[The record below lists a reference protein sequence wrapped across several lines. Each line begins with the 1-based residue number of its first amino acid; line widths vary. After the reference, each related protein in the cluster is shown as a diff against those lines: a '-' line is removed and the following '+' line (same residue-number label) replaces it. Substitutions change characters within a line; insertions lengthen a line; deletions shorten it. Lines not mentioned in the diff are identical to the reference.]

1 MIFRNSDNT
10 KLMGTQAFQSHLS
23 RNGFNTSF
31 LQSTVFKSD
40 KVGAIVSNKVGA
52 NVIARKEALQWIKDV
67 MNNKVGKL
75 GKDKQKIQKFTTT
88 DFDTNA
94 IVTNGNTEKNMEDT
108 HQNKS
113 NGMQSSKADTLAKDL
128 QKEINDALAQ
138 FQNND
143 DSFWMGDKLDMLID
157 AEISEEEDKTVD
169 RSLSISQE
177 MRKAEKAEK
186 LELGSL
192 DYSWMDSFG
201 CDANAEVDKADGETN
216 GEENDNTLDLGPIDY
231 SWMESL
237 ADDSDSDSHLVK
249 DSNEGN
255 KKTDQF
261 KLDSLDYSWMDS
273 MGCASDIEEDDL
285 NSDGMN
291 AKEILHADEKE
302 IKVNFIQN
310 KDTDTGFKEK
320 TKELFVD
327 RRSQETGEI
336 LDVGHFCAAW
346 MDCFESITELDNNL
360 KVRLE
365 GTDSYRAEPEGGSS
379 SLLLTKSTKDFL
391 NHKIAEGLGD
401 SSKTTIREKEN
412 EMFKLLEEVLL
423 KQNLGHSEEAK
434 ILTNKLD
441 AMKSIQMHNTL
452 ENKEG
457 YSEDRDG
464 DAKTAAL
471 DMKGYPSFCIPEAAY
486 KSSSYFDDEEVR
498 KAADSFN
505 GLEDEFKKAAE
516 LFNGLEISPNN
527 SNKKKMNT
535 EPRLNDEPA
544 LDQADSDSSYLEE
557 AENASTSGLRH
568 KKQKNG
574 KSLKRKFKK
583 EKKIGNKIN
592 LLKLG
597 AKKTLNKTDKEMTK
611 SDVNNLLGKQSGPGF
626 SGVSESPVQYSS
638 DWETDEDDID
648 RQSSDELEDL

>member
-1 MIFRNSDNT
+1 MHTSKRKSGSNYVIFRNSDNT
-10 KLMGTQAFQSHLS
+10 KLIGTQAFQSHLS
-23 RNGFNTSF
+23 RNGFDTSF
-31 LQSTVFKSD
+31 LKTAVFKSD
-40 KVGAIVSNKVGA
+40 KVGTIVSNKVGA
-52 NVIARKEALQWIKDV
+52 NVIARKEALQWIKDAK
-67 MNNKVGKL
+67 MNKVEKL
-75 GKDKQKIQKFTTT
+75 GEAKQPLQQSKTT
-88 DFDTNA
+88 DFETPE
-94 IVTNGNTEKNMEDT
+94 ILTNGKTY
-108 HQNKS
+108 QNKS
-113 NGMQSSKADTLAKDL
+113 NVIKSSKANSLAQDL
-128 QKEINDALAQ
+128 QKEIYDALAQ
-138 FQNND
+138 FHNND
-143 DSFWMGDKLDMLID
+143 DSFWMGDQLDLLID

-169 RSLSISQE
+169 KSLSISQE
-177 MRKAEKAEK
+177 IRKVEKADT
-186 LELGSL
+186 LELGSI

-201 CDANAEVDKADGETN
+201 CDDNGEVDQGVGETN
-216 GEENDNTLDLGPIDY
+216 EEENDNTLDLGPIDY

-237 ADDSDSDSHLVK
+237 ADDSDSDCHLAK
-249 DSNEGN
+249 DSKEVD

-285 NSDGMN
+285 NSD
-291 AKEILHADEKE
+291 EINTKDTLQADEKE
-302 IKVNFIQN
+302 NKP
-310 KDTDTGFKEK
+310 KDTEAGFKEK
-320 TKELFVD
+320 AIKLFED
-327 RRSQETGEI
+327 RRNQDTGEM

-365 GTDSYRAEPEGGSS
+365 GSDSQRAEADGGPS

-423 KQNLGHSEEAK
+423 KRDLGDSEEAK
-434 ILTNKLD
+434 TLSKQLD
-441 AMKSIQMHNTL
+441 AMKAIQMHNLT
-452 ENKEG
+452 ESREG
-457 YSEDRDG
+457 YSENIER
-464 DAKTAAL
+464 DAKSS
-471 DMKGYPSFCIPEAAY
+471 DMRGYPSFCIPEAAY
-486 KSSSYFDDEEVR
+486 KSELYLDEEEVR

-505 GLEDEFKKAAE
+505 GLEDEFRKAAE

-527 SNKKKMNT
+527 YKQRESKTETITSND
-535 EPRLNDEPA
+535 LA

-557 AENASTSGLRH
+557 AENTSTSGLRN
-568 KKQKNG
+568 KKQKSG

-583 EKKIGNKIN
+583 EKKIGNKVN

-597 AKKTLNKTDKEMTK
+597 AKKTLNLTDKEMIK
-611 SDVNNLLGKQSGPGF
+611 SDVHNVLGKQSSPGT
-626 SGVSESPVQYSS
+626 SGVSGSPVQYSS